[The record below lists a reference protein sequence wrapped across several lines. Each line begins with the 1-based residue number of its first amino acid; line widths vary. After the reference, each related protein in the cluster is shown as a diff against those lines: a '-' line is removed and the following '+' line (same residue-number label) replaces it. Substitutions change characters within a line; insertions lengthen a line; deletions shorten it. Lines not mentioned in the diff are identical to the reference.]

1 MAERS
6 FELSGFHS
14 IRLSGPHD
22 VIVTTG
28 GPGSVRA
35 EGDERS
41 LDELNVAAADGTLSI
56 GNKRHGLFGVRRSHG
71 GPVTVHVTMPELR
84 HASIAGSG
92 DIRVDRIAGES
103 FDGSIAG
110 SGDISIDDMEVV
122 NARFSIAGSGDIR
135 VAGRATHA
143 GMSIAGS
150 GDGDLS
156 GLQAE
161 NAEISIRGS
170 GDVRA
175 HATAT
180 ARVSVMGSGDVDLT
194 GGAKCTI
201 SQSGSGRVH
210 CS

>member
-6 FELSGFHS
+6 FEVSDFHS

-28 GPGSVRA
+28 AAESVRA

-41 LDELNVAAADGTLSI
+41 LEELNIAAADGNLSI
-56 GNKRHGLFGVRRSHG
+56 GNKRHGLFGGRRHG

-110 SGDISIDDMEVV
+110 SGDISIDEMEVV
-122 NARFSIAGSGDIR
+122 SARFSIAGSGDIR
-135 VAGRATHA
+135 AAGRAKNA

-156 GLQAE
+156 GLLAQD
-161 NAEISIRGS
+161 AEISIRGS

-175 HATAT
+175 HATGT
-180 ARVSVMGSGDVDLT
+180 ARVSVMGSGDVDLA

-201 SQSGSGRVH
+201 SQAGSGRVH

>member
-6 FELSGFHS
+6 FDVSEFSA
-14 IRLSGPHD
+14 IKLSGPHD

-28 GPGSVRA
+28 ASESVRA

-41 LDELNVAAADGTLSI
+41 LEELNIVAAGGTLSI
-56 GNKRHGLFGVRRSHG
+56 GSKRHGLFGIRRSHG

-92 DIRVDRIAGES
+92 DIQVDRIAGQS

-110 SGDISIDDMEVV
+110 SGDISIDEMEVV
-122 NARFSIAGSGDIR
+122 SARFAIAGSGDVR
-135 VAGRATHA
+135 ASGRATRA

-156 GLQAE
+156 GLIAE
-161 NAEISIRGS
+161 EAEISIMGS

-175 HATAT
+175 HATGT
-180 ARVSVMGSGDVDLT
+180 ARVSVMGSGDVNLT

-201 SQSGSGRVH
+201 NQAGSGRVH